1 MTPAEATRDRALGCF
16 LGLAVGDALG
26 TTLEFRA
33 RGSFTPL
40 TDMVG
45 GGPFGLRPGE
55 WTDDTSLALCLA
67 ESLLHDPALDPADL
81 AARFLRWYRQGEN
94 SSTGACF
101 DIGIATRA
109 ALERFERTGE
119 ALAGD
124 TSPRAAGN
132 GSIMRLAPV
141 AVRHWPRPAEAE
153 RVAERQSAVTHATP
167 VAVAG
172 CALLA
177 RVLCG
182 LIAGEG
188 RAALLPAQNR
198 GWPPRIRAIAA
209 GRWRGLPA
217 SRISSSGYVVD
228 TLEAA
233 LWAVDGAE
241 GFQDAVLRAV
251 NLGEDADTVG
261 AVAGQV
267 AGALWGAA
275 AIPARWLQRLH
286 DGDRL
291 RRLGLTLADAAG
303 ADAAG
308 VIPAGSSP

>member
-1 MTPAEATRDRALGCF
+1 MTRAADAPRDAATDRALGCF
-16 LGLAVGDALG
+16 LGLAVGDAVG
-26 TTLEFRA
+26 TTLEFRT
-33 RGSFTPL
+33 RGSFAQL

-45 GGPFGLRPGE
+45 GGPFGLRPGQ

-67 ESLLHDPALDPADL
+67 ESLLHDPALDPLDL
-81 AARFLRWYRQGEN
+81 AGRFLRWYRRGEN

-101 DIGIATRA
+101 DIGLATRA

-132 GSIMRLAPV
+132 GSVMRLAPA

-153 RVAERQSAVTHATP
+153 RVAELQSVVTHATP

-177 RVLCG
+177 QVLCG
-182 LIAGEG
+182 LIAGGG
-188 RAALLPAQNR
+188 RAALLPRQNR

-209 GRWRGLPA
+209 GRWRGLPEA
-217 SRISSSGYVVD
+217 RISSSGYVVD

-233 LWAVDGAE
+233 LWAVEGAE
-241 GFQDAVLRAV
+241 GFEDAVLRAV
-251 NLGEDADTVG
+251 NLGEDADSVG
-261 AVAGQV
+261 AVAGQI
-267 AGALWGAA
+267 AGALWGESG
-275 AIPARWLQRLH
+275 IPPRWLQRLH
-286 DGDRL
+286 DGARL
-291 RRLGLTLADAAG
+291 RRLGLALADAALG
-303 ADAAG
+303 GDARA
-308 VIPAGSSP
+308 A